1 MIWLRVFAALIALS
15 AAAFSAAAAASF
27 ATLRGS
33 RGEARRRLRAALPGW
48 DCGACG
54 SPDCAGF
61 ADRLK
66 SGDARPAQCEALDRE
81 SAERLD
87 ALLGRA
93 STDASVAVIACAGVR
108 GLTRPRFSYDGLKD
122 CRAAASFY
130 GGDRGCASA
139 CLGYGDC
146 VASCPVGA
154 ISVREGLARID
165 PGRCD
170 GCGDCVASCP
180 NGVIRMVRDRDSW
193 YVACNSTERADAKAP
208 GCDAACDA
216 CRICERLSGNGE
228 FRVSDNLARAVDVST
243 GTHDEIAAACPRACI
258 RQPGKAGPEE
268 STLHEEELRA
278 SPYRKPRR

>member
-1 MIWLRVFAALIALS
+1 MIWLRMLAALIALS
-15 AAAFSAAAAASF
+15 TAAFAAAAAASF
-27 ATLRGS
+27 ATLRAS

-54 SPDCAGF
+54 SPDCSDF

-66 SGDARPAQCEALDRE
+66 SGLARPAQCEALDRE
-81 SAERLD
+81 SAERVD
-87 ALLGRA
+87 ALLGGEGG
-93 STDASVAVIACAGVR
+93 DASVAVIACAGVH

-122 CRAAASFY
+122 CRSAASFY
-130 GGDRGCASA
+130 GGDRGCSFA

-146 VASCPVGA
+146 VVTCPVGA
-154 ISVREGLARID
+154 ISVRDGLARID
-165 PGRCD
+165 PDRCD

-180 NGVIRMVRDRDSW
+180 NGAIRMVRDRNSW
-193 YVACNSTERADAKAP
+193 YVACNSTETADVKTLT
-208 GCDAACDA
+208 CDAACDA

-258 RQPGKAGPEE
+258 RRPGQRGPDQPDSREE
-268 STLHEEELRA
+268 DLRA